1 MGRLFALNGAPP
13 RGRKEQKM
21 PDLLINDENGKSNF
35 TIGGEEIIIGRSDE
49 CGLVLKAQAVSRKHS
64 KLFME
69 GPIYYIADLNST
81 NGTFV
86 NGVKITEKTA
96 LAHRDSIAIGQ
107 ARIEFYD
114 AEGAML
120 EDTAIRLAGDFHNGL
135 EDKND
140 IKSFVDKLIA
150 GIKTVGEKISALNQ
164 RIPDTTQGTRALKN
178 TLDIISADIGS
189 IIEENKGVYTAIA
202 SQSGKKSEATEQKGS
217 LSPAAE
223 AESAKAQPAAET
235 IKTSSGKDYSRVLE
249 EINDIILKVE
259 DYKKASKFILSVA
272 MKIIGT
278 NRGFIVVKDPTIGSI
293 TPLVSE
299 ISSGEF
305 AESSPSML
313 VAKYAI
319 NTGETII
326 VDDPMLDARFM
337 GMSESIVSGII
348 KSVICLPLIKN
359 GVNLGAIYMDNTQHK
374 RHFTVSDSDF
384 VRALGEKVFSLLE
397 KSGFFGELI
406 DEYEQL
412 NAKEDRIAAYLEQ
425 FEKIRTKLIIEGIIN
440 ETDAEKIIRSIKSEA
455 KSPILCVVD
464 GGIAGFQALEKIFI
478 KNGVE
483 KVDLSQ
489 QRVTA
494 SLAGSIPCDY
504 ALARVVVPFC
514 RTMKKELSL
523 AMADPFDIYT
533 ISEIEKHTSCK
544 VEAFYCEKSEIIKA
558 LVPFQNK

>member
-1 MGRLFALNGAPP
+1 MS
-13 RGRKEQKM
+13 E
-21 PDLLINDENGKSNF
+21 LLINDENGKSRF
-35 TIGGEEIIIGRSDE
+35 SIGDGEIIIGRSEE
-49 CGLVLKAQAVSRKHS
+49 CGLILKAQAVSRKHS
-64 KLFME
+64 KLFRD
-69 GPIYYIADLNST
+69 GPFYCITDLNST

-86 NGVKITEKTA
+86 NGVKINEKTA

-120 EDTAIRLAGDFHNGL
+120 EDTAIRLAGDFHNDSG
-135 EDKND
+135 DRTD
-140 IKSFVDKLIA
+140 IKAFVDKLIA

-202 SQSGKKSEATEQKGS
+202 SAEGKKSEAALPGGS
-217 LSPAAE
+217 SLPAAPAAGAGE
-223 AESAKAQPAAET
+223 RPAENPAKA
-235 IKTSSGKDYSRVLE
+235 IGKDYSRVLE

-326 VDDPMLDARFM
+326 VDDPMLDSRFM

-359 GVNLGAIYMDNTQHK
+359 GVSLGAIYMDNTQHK
-374 RHFTVSDSDF
+374 RHFTSSDSDF
-384 VRALGEKVFSLLE
+384 VRALGEKVSALLE

-412 NAKEDRIAAYLEQ
+412 SARDERIAAYIDQ
-425 FEKIRTKLIIEGIIN
+425 FEKIRTKLVIEGIIN
-440 ETDAEKIIRSIKSEA
+440 ETDAEK
-455 KSPILCVVD
+455 
-464 GGIAGFQALEKIFI
+464 
-478 KNGVE
+478 
-483 KVDLSQ
+483 
-489 QRVTA
+489 
-494 SLAGSIPCDY
+494 
-504 ALARVVVPFC
+504 
-514 RTMKKELSL
+514 
-523 AMADPFDIYT
+523 
-533 ISEIEKHTSCK
+533 
-544 VEAFYCEKSEIIKA
+544 
-558 LVPFQNK
+558 